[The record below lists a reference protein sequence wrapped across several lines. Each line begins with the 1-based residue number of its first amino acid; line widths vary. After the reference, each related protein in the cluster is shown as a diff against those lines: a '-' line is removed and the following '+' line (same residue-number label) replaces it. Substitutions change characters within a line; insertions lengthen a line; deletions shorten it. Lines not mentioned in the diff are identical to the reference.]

1 MLANPQLLQDPTA
14 CKHVLGLGP
23 LHSVLLFVMLRTFH
37 TVGVQVCKDK
47 TSMIVSRSPV
57 SATEKLQSDK
67 GYR

>member
-14 CKHVLGLGP
+14 CKHVLGP

-37 TVGVQVCKDK
+37 TVGVQVCKDR